1 MSDER
6 AQLNIAGQVKLKLQK
21 AWWECT
27 THLVMTAM
35 EIRQRHFDGQLCGIE
50 LCERYVS

>member
-21 AWWECT
+21 AWWEWT